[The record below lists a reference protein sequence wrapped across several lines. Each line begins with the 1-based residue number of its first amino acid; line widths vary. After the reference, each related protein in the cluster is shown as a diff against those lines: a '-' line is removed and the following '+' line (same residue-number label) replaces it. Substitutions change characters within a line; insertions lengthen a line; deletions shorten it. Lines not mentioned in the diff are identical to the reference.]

1 MLLGVRDFEA
11 PLNPLQQCHVLL
23 LYLRLQPSQRHKH
36 HARWQGHI
44 TLVRLDNWIAN
55 SFLQRL
61 QLSKCVGTTLALVSA
76 TWKRIATPWAI
87 PIVESEP

>member
-1 MLLGVRDFEA
+1 MLRGVLDCEA
-11 PLNPLQQCHVLL
+11 RLNPLQQFRVLL
-23 LYLRLQPSQRHKH
+23 FYLRLQPSQHHKH

-44 TLVRLDNWIAN
+44 TLVQLDNWIAN

-76 TWKRIATPWAI
+76 TWKRIAR
-87 PIVESEP
+87 S